1 MRSERGFNNHFS
13 ADLPLEELELGVVG
27 EALCTMYGF
36 FLNVE
41 HLVSND
47 ERLATVAP
55 LDDFR
60 VAFNL

>member
-1 MRSERGFNNHFS
+1 MRSERGFNNHF
-13 ADLPLEELELGVVG
+13 ATDLPLEELELGVVG

-36 FLNVE
+36 LLNVV

-47 ERLATVAP
+47 ERLAAVAP
-55 LDDFR
+55 LNDFR